1 MTTSAEQPEKGKT
14 YFIDAEN
21 AAEMARLVGLDSM
34 MNSCMGGLF
43 PQHPDLTTVHD
54 TLDIG
59 CGPGAWAMEM
69 AHAYPHMQVVGID
82 ISNIM
87 TRYAQTQAKVQDL
100 DNVRFL
106 VMDATQPLNFPDAS
120 FDLVNAR
127 LIDGFMTKD
136 AWPQTIGEMMR
147 ILRPGGIMRITESD
161 TWGHTNSFALEKLI
175 SLAVRALFVAGR
187 TFSPYPGSQHIG
199 LTPMLPFF
207 FKQAGCQQIQKQA
220 YVVDYSFGAEGH
232 QSSYENYRVAFKL
245 MQPFFIKQKVATQE
259 ELDQLY
265 EQMLIE
271 MILENFRAVLYLM
284 SIWGTKP

>member
-1 MTTSAEQPEKGKT
+1 
-14 YFIDAEN
+14 
-21 AAEMARLVGLDSM
+21 
-34 MNSCMGGLF
+34 
-43 PQHPDLTTVHD
+43 
-54 TLDIG
+54 
-59 CGPGAWAMEM
+59 
-69 AHAYPHMQVVGID
+69 
-82 ISNIM
+82 
-87 TRYAQTQAKVQDL
+87 
-100 DNVRFL
+100 
-106 VMDATQPLNFPDAS
+106 
-120 FDLVNAR
+120 
-127 LIDGFMTKD
+127 MTKD